1 MIFNSIGFFWFM
13 LLVVPLFF
21 ILPQRFRWV
30 FLLVA
35 SYYFYMQWNIKYTVL
50 IVFTTL
56 VNYGAGLWLGQAVT
70 ERTKKWILAAT
81 LLANLGLLFIFK
93 YYNFAISTLNSL
105 NAWLGIDAVLTGHS
119 LLLPVGISF
128 YIFQSLGYTLDV
140 YMGKREPEKHLGIFA
155 LYVSFFPQLVAGP
168 IERSTHLI
176 QQFREKKTFRWD
188 NFNSGFRMVL
198 IGLIKKMVIA
208 DRLAILVNTVYG
220 DVYSYTGAQLAI
232 ATGFFAVQIYCDFS
246 GYTDIAIGAA
256 RMMGFDL
263 MQNFNRPYL
272 SRSVGEFWQRW
283 HISLTT
289 WFKDYV
295 YIPLGGNRRG
305 EARTALNLMLVFFI
319 SGVWHGASFNFVIW
333 GLLNGAYLLIERFWL
348 IRYYERLDALFPH
361 SRTISILRTVFT
373 ALLIC
378 LSWVFFRAE
387 TLPEA
392 LYTVQAIVSAVPMA
406 NVFELGLGAA
416 DFWIACLSIVFL
428 LGGEWFMHY
437 RPAKLAERKEPFL
450 AKLSVYYAMIFIIII
465 LGVYGD
471 YDKAQF
477 IYFAF

>member
-70 ERTKKWILAAT
+70 ERRKKWILAAT
-81 LLANLGLLFIFK
+81 LLVNLGLLFMFK

-348 IRYYERLDALFPH
+348 IRCYERLDALFPH

-373 ALLIC
+373 VLLIC

>member
-13 LLVVPLFF
+13 LIVVPLFF
-21 ILPQRFRWV
+21 LLPQRFRWL
-30 FLLVA
+30 FMLAA
-35 SYYFYMQWNIKYTVL
+35 SYYFYMQWNIKYTIL
-50 IVFTTL
+50 IVLTTL
-56 VNYGAGLWLGQAVT
+56 VNYLAGLWLGAGVT
-70 ERTKKWILAAT
+70 QKTKNRILVGS
-81 LLANLGLLFIFK
+81 LCANLGLLFVFK
-93 YYNFAISTLNSL
+93 YYNFAINTVNSL
-105 NAWLGIDAVLTGHS
+105 NAWLGIDVTLPGHS

-140 YMGKREPEKHLGIFA
+140 YMNKREPEKHFGIFA

-176 QQFREKKTFRWD
+176 PQFREVKKFQWD
-188 NFNSGFRMVL
+188 NFNAGLRMIL

-208 DRLAILVNTVYG
+208 DRLAILVNAVYG
-220 DVYSYTGAQLAI
+220 DVYAHSGAQLAL
-232 ATGFFAVQIYCDFS
+232 ATVFFAIQIYCDFS

-256 RMMGFDL
+256 RILGFDL

-295 YIPLGGNRRG
+295 YIPLGGNRKG
-305 EARTALNLMLVFFI
+305 EVRTAVNLMLVFFV

-333 GLLNGAYLLIERFWL
+333 GLLNGAYLLLERFWL
-348 IRYYERLDALFPH
+348 MRYYEKLEALFPH

-373 ALLIC
+373 FLLIC
-378 LSWVFFRAE
+378 LSWVFFRAA
-387 TLPEA
+387 TLPDA
-392 LYTVQAIVSAVPMA
+392 LYTLQAIMSAVPIT
-406 NVFELGLGAA
+406 NVFELGLNPAE
-416 DFWIACLSIVFL
+416 FWIACLSIVLL

-437 RPAKLAERKEPFL
+437 RPGITVARKEPFL